1 VSDGVED
8 AGLLRPLQL
17 PLSVDAPGPLSILVY
32 AVAPVPTGHDYLLL
46 RRIPSQGGFWQGVTG
61 TVEPGEALDEA
72 AIRELTEETALAPI
86 RLLAVNYQYTF
97 PLRTRSAG
105 RSHLPHITE
114 HVFLALLSAKVDP
127 TIDPIEHDAWDWF
140 PYEEALKWLRWPGN
154 IEALKRCE
162 RLVNPGAPQPEP

>member
-1 VSDGVED
+1 M
-8 AGLLRPLQL
+8 
-17 PLSVDAPGPLSILVY
+17 
-32 AVAPVPTGHDYLLL
+32 
-46 RRIPSQGGFWQGVTG
+46 TG

-86 RLLAVNYQYTF
+86 RLLTVDYQYIF

-105 RSHLPHITE
+105 RSHLHHITE

-127 TIDPIEHDAWDWF
+127 RIDPMEHDAWDWF

-162 RLVNPGAPQPEP
+162 RLVNPGAPQQQP

>member
-1 VSDGVED
+1 
-8 AGLLRPLQL
+8 
-17 PLSVDAPGPLSILVY
+17 
-32 AVAPVPTGHDYLLL
+32 L

-72 AIRELTEETALAPI
+72 AIRELTEETALAPM
-86 RLLAVNYQYTF
+86 RLLAVNYQYRF

-105 RSHLPHITE
+105 RSHLHQITE